1 MKKELFNEIFGLMKK
16 LDIPFN
22 IGTRTNV
29 KKMPSVKDLTTNK
42 ISESLLKDHVEIDG
56 VSKVVKNV

>member
-1 MKKELFNEIFGLMKK
+1 MFNEIFGLMKK

-29 KKMPSVKDLTTNK
+29 KRLPA
-42 ISESLLKDHVEIDG
+42 LKDMTNQVLSEG
-56 VSKVVKNV
+56 R

>member
-29 KKMPSVKDLTTNK
+29 KKMPSCARYDQSGKLSEGRITK
-42 ISESLLKDHVEIDG
+42 ITLMNRRCVI
-56 VSKVVKNV
+56 

>member
-29 KKMPSVKDLTTNK
+29 KKMPNVKDLTTNK
-42 ISESLLKDHVEIDG
+42 ISERLIKRSC
-56 VSKVVKNV
+56 

>member
-1 MKKELFNEIFGLMKK
+1 MRKELFNEIFGLMKK

-29 KKMPSVKDLTTNK
+29 KKMPSVKDLTNNVL
-42 ISESLLKDHVEIDG
+42 SEDLVRSHIDKDG
-56 VSKVVKNV
+56 VKTVPSTL

>member
-1 MKKELFNEIFGLMKK
+1 MRKELFSEIFGLMKK

-29 KKMPSVKDLTTNK
+29 KKMPSVKDLTNNVL
-42 ISESLLKDHVEIDG
+42 SEDLVRSHIDKD
-56 VSKVVKNV
+56 